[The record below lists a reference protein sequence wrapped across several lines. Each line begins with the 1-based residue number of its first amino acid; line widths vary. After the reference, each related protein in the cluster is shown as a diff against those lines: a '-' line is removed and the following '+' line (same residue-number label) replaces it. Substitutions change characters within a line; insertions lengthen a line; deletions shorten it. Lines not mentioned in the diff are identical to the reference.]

1 MSIVHQKDKRSGI
14 TYVYESYSYRDKET
28 GKPRSKRT
36 LIGRLDE
43 ATGEVIATDG
53 RCRKEEGYS
62 GLPKTVKECR
72 EMIMGLMKENE
83 RLKAEL
89 EAAEKKG

>member
-14 TYVYESYSYRDKET
+14 TYVYESHSYRDKET

-36 LIGRLDE
+36 LLGRLDE

-62 GLPKTVKECR
+62 DLPKSVKECR
-72 EMIMGLMKENE
+72 EMIMELKKENE

-89 EAAEKKG
+89 EARSKG